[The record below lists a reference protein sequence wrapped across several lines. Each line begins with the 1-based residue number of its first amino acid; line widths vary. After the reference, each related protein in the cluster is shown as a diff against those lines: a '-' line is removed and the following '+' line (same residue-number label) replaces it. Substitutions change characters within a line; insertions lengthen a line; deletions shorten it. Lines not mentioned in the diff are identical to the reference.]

1 MLAKSEGREFMPHV
15 LELSFGVDRNLWA
28 QLDIFFTNADG
39 RQVLS
44 LKPYVA
50 PYSAAVLPLQ
60 NDVSING
67 KAKELFLQLSRKF
80 RIFYDSSGSIG
91 KRYARMDEIGTP
103 YCVTIDYDT
112 VDSKSQNFGTVT
124 VRKRDS
130 KEQDRVKLSDLENY
144 LQASL
149 SVEFD

>member
-1 MLAKSEGREFMPHV
+1 
-15 LELSFGVDRNLWA
+15 
-28 QLDIFFTNADG
+28 
-39 RQVLS
+39 
-44 LKPYVA
+44 
-50 PYSAAVLPLQ
+50 
-60 NDVSING
+60 
-67 KAKELFLQLSRKF
+67 LSRKF

-103 YCVTIDYDT
+103 YCITIDYDT
-112 VDSKSQNFGTVT
+112 VDSESQNFGTVT

-130 KEQDRVKLSDLENY
+130 REQDRVKLPDLENY